1 MISSQ
6 KPIGNKKA
14 DIEVA
19 VKKEY
24 SVYSKANF
32 YLNSR
37 YQVQQVLGKGS
48 YGVVCSVLDLK
59 SENPVP
65 LAVKKVSNIFTRE
78 VLLRRAIR
86 ELKLM
91 KFFRGH
97 RNIINLV
104 NLDIVYIKPYDGL
117 YCFQELVDYDLARVI
132 HSNVQFSEF
141 HIQSFLYQILCGVK
155 YIHSADVIHRDL
167 KPGNILVTVL
177 GNLKICDFGLA
188 RGINHQFMQ
197 GSSRPRDNAITNYVA
212 TRWYRAPELIFS
224 RKEYGKAVDMWA
236 VGCIFGELYG
246 RKPLFIGDSQMSQI
260 AEIVKVLGS
269 PSKEVIM
276 AYGSHLAWDY
286 FQPPKPQYRPLK
298 WAHVYPYAS
307 GSALDL
313 LSSLVCWEAKRRLDV
328 EAALSH
334 EFLSAVRNKSQE
346 PKCKSIFDF
355 RWEKENTSL
364 EDLKILLH
372 EEVTQFKN
380 ERENNSQPN

>member
-6 KPIGNKKA
+6 KPISNKKA
-14 DIEVA
+14 GVEVA

-48 YGVVCSVLDLK
+48 YGVVCSVIDLK

-104 NLDIVYIKPYDGL
+104 DLDIVYIKPYDGL

-197 GSSRPRDNAITNYVA
+197 GSSRPKDNAITNYVA

-269 PSKEVIM
+269 PSREVIM

-298 WAHVYPYAS
+298 WSHVYPYAS
-307 GSALDL
+307 SSALDL
-313 LSSLVCWEAKRRLDV
+313 LSSLVCWEAKRRFDV
-328 EAALSH
+328 EAAISH

-346 PKCKSIFDF
+346 PRCKSVFDF

-380 ERENNSQPN
+380 ERENYIQPK